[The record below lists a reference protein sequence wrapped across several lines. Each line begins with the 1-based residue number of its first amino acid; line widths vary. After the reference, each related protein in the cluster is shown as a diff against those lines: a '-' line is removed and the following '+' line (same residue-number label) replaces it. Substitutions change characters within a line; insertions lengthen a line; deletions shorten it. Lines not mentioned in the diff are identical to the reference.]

1 MDMGSILQYIM
12 NLISQGGSGSGSAS
26 VSDPQ
31 MTSVNDINTYISFF
45 IYQVKFLPDIYLNI
59 PIKGTASCRM
69 AAVMDCFDRCWM
81 DYTS

>member
-45 IYQVKFLPDIYLNI
+45 IYQVK
-59 PIKGTASCRM
+59 
-69 AAVMDCFDRCWM
+69 
-81 DYTS
+81 